1 LGIEVCI
8 VEREFG
14 YSRDRVGT
22 HQPHVTKNKIY
33 YIIIK
38 LENKMTPEMIIT
50 TLLIVFF
57 GIVGIFAI
65 LRSLDDEKV
74 DETTQPPRDDKV
86 TWWPE
91 EKDDS

>member
-1 LGIEVCI
+1 
-8 VEREFG
+8 
-14 YSRDRVGT
+14 
-22 HQPHVTKNKIY
+22 
-33 YIIIK
+33 
-38 LENKMTPEMIIT
+38 MTPEMIIT